1 MVPIRYNVR
10 SLLVRKVTTF
20 ATAGGIA
27 LVVFVFAAAM
37 MLGEG
42 VNRAFATSGR
52 SDVAIVLRKGSDA
65 ELSSTLD
72 GNQLNLLRG
81 SSGVNASAPGG
92 GVTGEVVLVITA
104 ALADD
109 PDAISN
115 VLVRGMPAEGPQLRP
130 DVRIVSGRAP
140 KPGTNEVMVGRAI
153 SGRFAG
159 IAPGKTFEI
168 RRNRPFLVVGEF
180 SAGGSSWESEVW
192 GDLDAIRT
200 AVGRQATVSSAR
212 VVLTSPSAFEGY
224 RAAIESDKR
233 LNLKVM
239 REDEY
244 FRKQSEMTSAFL
256 KYMGITIAVLFSI
269 AAMIGAAI
277 TMNGAVANRTKEIG
291 TLRALGFSKIAILFS
306 FLLEALVLALIGGAV
321 GLVFVQLLA
330 LISFP
335 VMNFATFS
343 EIVISFRAAPAVV
356 ISSLVF
362 SLVMG
367 LLGGLLPAI
376 RAARV
381 SPVEAM
387 RG

>member
-356 ISSLVF
+356 ISSLEF